1 MAKGMSYF
9 IKTGTILKFSKGKVE
24 RVFLYHVIL
33 MPNGIVVESY
43 CDTPV
48 VQLGPN
54 HLAPKRPLRAKLFRE
69 SFLALTVPP
78 LYSNCSMEHG
88 NP

>member
-43 CDTPV
+43 C
-48 VQLGPN
+48 G
-54 HLAPKRPLRAKLFRE
+54 
-69 SFLALTVPP
+69 TVTVRWNMGI
-78 LYSNCSMEHG
+78 LE
-88 NP
+88 